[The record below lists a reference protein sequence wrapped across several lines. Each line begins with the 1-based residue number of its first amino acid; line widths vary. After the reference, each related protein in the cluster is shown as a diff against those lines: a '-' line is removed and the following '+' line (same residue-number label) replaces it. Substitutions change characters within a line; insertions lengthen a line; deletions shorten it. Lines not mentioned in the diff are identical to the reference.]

1 MKKKTTDVA
10 INFRHSA
17 VGELLWM
24 LPIIRSISLH
34 NKKKII
40 LFTRKETS
48 AKLILDKEDYI
59 EEIVYLPFRKGIF
72 QVLDIINQSAYN
84 VISIDGDS
92 VSISKFKDKKILI
105 VNVASKC
112 GYTYQYEDLQKL
124 YEEYS
129 EDLVVL
135 GFPSNDF
142 LWQEPGEN
150 EQIKKFCSSKYG
162 VTFPMFSKISVKKSD
177 KQNSLYSWLSNK
189 NLNGWNNE
197 APSWNFYKYLIDENG
212 NLIKMFSSKI
222 KPFDDDIVQYLNK

>member
-1 MKKKTTDVA
+1 ME
-10 INFRHSA
+10 N
-17 VGELLWM
+17 M
-24 LPIIRSISLH
+24 
-34 NKKKII
+34 KII
-40 LFTRKETS
+40 YYVVP
-48 AKLILDKEDYI
+48 ILVFISFSILYSSLKNSSGVDIPD
-59 EEIVYLPFRKGIF
+59 LPHSIYE
-72 QVLDIINQSAYN
+72 YN

-92 VSISKFKDKKILI
+92 VSVSHFKDKKILI

-129 EDLVVL
+129 EDLVIL

-142 LWQEPGEN
+142 LWQEPGKN

-177 KQNSLYSWLSNK
+177 KQHPLYSWLSNK
-189 NLNGWNNE
+189 SLNGWNNE
-197 APSWNFYKYLIDENG
+197 APSWNFCKYLIDENG